1 MLATARARIA
11 APSAEDLEG
20 TAIVTMATGDTAAR
34 GATALMQ
41 SLRDAG
47 TRVPTLLV
55 LLFRGGH
62 GSEWCRNYERREA
75 RGRDINWVSRVRCA
89 AWNEGGQFDRSFF
102 AGTAVLELKRRGRRL
117 VHGDYR

>member
-1 MLATARARIA
+1 M
-11 APSAEDLEG
+11 SDEDLQG

-41 SLRDAG
+41 SLRDSG

-62 GSEWCRNYERREA
+62 GSEWCKDYARREA
-75 RGRDINWVSRVRCA
+75 RGRNVNWVR
-89 AWNEGGQFDRSFF
+89 
-102 AGTAVLELKRRGRRL
+102 
-117 VHGDYR
+117 